1 MHDARCASRS
11 ISSTRQPPSVSRL
24 IPITTPNRTSS
35 IVPGRS
41 AGTRITTIFD
51 ILKPPRQNSAP
62 ARKTT
67 APHRPRITTI

>member
-1 MHDARCASRS
+1 
-11 ISSTRQPPSVSRL
+11 VSRL

-41 AGTRITTIFD
+41 AGTRVTTIFD

-67 APHRPRITTI
+67 APHRPRLTTI